1 MVYTRVYSSLLGR
14 RYTLGFSTPRTRI
27 LLSSAYAPPRPYPRT
42 MVISCVSPARGT
54 YSHILPISM
63 VLGQKVNSPLITHS
77 ISNIPRASQRSYR
90 ECLSALTESVPAL
103 LPRAFQRSY
112 REWHNALTES
122 GTTLLPR
129 APQRSYREHSWGHY
143 YPSGRALRM
152 CVTDPVRKLP
162 PQPSSCPSLSRS
174 DTAPTAEGRASQTA
188 LLPLS
193 EGRASGGGFLAPRD
207 TLRRSSRLS
216 QIGEK
221 RSL

>member
-1 MVYTRVYSSLLGR
+1 MVYTRVYSPLLGR
-14 RYTLGFSTPRTRI
+14 RYTLGFSIPRTRI
-27 LLSSAYAPPRPYPRT
+27 LLSSAYAPRRPYPRT

-63 VLGQKVNSPLITHS
+63 ALGQKVNSPLITHS

-90 ECLSALTESVPAL
+90 ERLSALTESVTAP
-103 LPRAFQRSY
+103 
-112 REWHNALTES
+112 
-122 GTTLLPR
+122 LPR
-129 APQRSYREHSWGHY
+129 APQRSYRECSWGHY
-143 YPSGRALRM
+143 YPSGRALRV
-152 CVTDPVRKLP
+152 CVTDPVRKLL
-162 PQPSSCPSLSRS
+162 PQPSSSPTLSRS

-221 RSL
+221 RSF

>member
-1 MVYTRVYSSLLGR
+1 MVYTRVYSPLLGR
-14 RYTLGFSTPRTRI
+14 RYTLGFSIPRTRI
-27 LLSSAYAPPRPYPRT
+27 LLSSAYAPRRPYPRT

-63 VLGQKVNSPLITHS
+63 ALGQKVNSPLITHS

-90 ECLSALTESVPAL
+90 ERLSALTESVTAP
-103 LPRAFQRSY
+103 
-112 REWHNALTES
+112 
-122 GTTLLPR
+122 LPR
-129 APQRSYREHSWGHY
+129 APQRSYRERLSALTESVTAPLPRAPQRSYRECSWGHY
-143 YPSGRALRM
+143 YPSGRALRV
-152 CVTDPVRKLP
+152 CVTDPVRKLL
-162 PQPSSCPSLSRS
+162 PQPSSSPTLSRS

-221 RSL
+221 RSF

>member
-1 MVYTRVYSSLLGR
+1 MVYTRVYSPLLGR
-14 RYTLGFSTPRTRI
+14 RYTLGFSIPRTRI
-27 LLSSAYAPPRPYPRT
+27 LLSSAYAPRRPYPRT

-63 VLGQKVNSPLITHS
+63 ALGQKVNSPLITHS

-90 ECLSALTESVPAL
+90 ERLSALTESVTAP
-103 LPRAFQRSY
+103 
-112 REWHNALTES
+112 
-122 GTTLLPR
+122 LPR
-129 APQRSYREHSWGHY
+129 APQRSYRECSWGHY
-143 YPSGRALRM
+143 YPSGRALRV
-152 CVTDPVRKLP
+152 CVTDPVRKLL
-162 PQPSSCPSLSRS
+162 PQPSSSPTLSRS

-207 TLRRSSRLS
+207 TLGRSSRLS

-221 RSL
+221 RSF

>member
-1 MVYTRVYSSLLGR
+1 MRQPCQRDIFAHLAYKYGARTESKFTPHNPLYIKYSESVTTLLPRV
-14 RYTLGFSTPRTRI
+14 P
-27 LLSSAYAPPRPYPRT
+27 
-42 MVISCVSPARGT
+42 
-54 YSHILPISM
+54 
-63 VLGQKVNSPLITHS
+63 
-77 ISNIPRASQRSYR
+77 QRSYR
-90 ECLSALTESVPAL
+90 E
-103 LPRAFQRSY
+103 RSS
-112 REWHNALTES
+112 ALTES